1 MTYQPYTDDAVEHV
15 VVVVAVVDDDG
26 DFQLWL
32 PDEKF
37 TFH

>member
-1 MTYQPYTDDAVEHV
+1 MTYQPYTDDAVEDFV
-15 VVVVAVVDDDG
+15 VDDDDG